1 MVRVSDKDEAQNIS
15 TDSLLSWSGAAALGE
30 REEKEEGTPPDPTR
44 VRAGHS
50 LVRNDAATTTNNLRS
65 DEKNARG

>member
-15 TDSLLSWSGAAALGE
+15 TDSLPSLRGAAALRE
-30 REEKEEGTPPDPTR
+30 RYNPTTR
-44 VRAGHS
+44 VRPGHS
-50 LVRNDAATTTNNLRS
+50 FVRNDAATTTNNLRS